1 MSVEYIKR
9 LAGPYVGDGTGQKTF
24 SFGFLI
30 FEESDV
36 YVAVA
41 DSSDSEPSDLQQGT
55 DYTVS
60 MNADQSA
67 TPGGNITLTS
77 ETGLAKDAV
86 LVIGSAVDYTQTLD
100 LTNYTR
106 FPPERITTEL
116 DRIVVMIQQIV
127 ELLGRVVQVPPTS
140 SISPSDLFYQLL
152 TAAESAAQS
161 AEDAA
166 ASLAAC
172 EQIRQL
178 IEQYSWDI
186 PHLVDSIRDVENFP
200 YDGLFVVGGFGNP
213 GHKGQNISNRYVKA
227 EGSTELRTLGERFA
241 DIVNVKDFGA
251 RGDGVTDDT
260 AAFNAAGET
269 GKAVY
274 VPGGTYR
281 LSNPY
286 DVAPAYRY
294 FGEGKL
300 VFTVAEQRRRGGSSG
315 GVDFPER
322 YTILYLFENQ
332 SDVSVSFDG
341 VPQEITWVSAT
352 TVEAPGSAF
361 GVDVRIKTA
370 NGVRYLSSEPESIR
384 AFTCLTSGG
393 GKSAVYDDAP
403 GTAGVGGYNVSL
415 GPFSLRDVTS
425 GKNNVGVGS
434 QALMTVTTGENNVAI
449 GFNALYRTN
458 GSQNTGIGSI
468 AGEHLTTG
476 SGNTLFGAL
485 AGKHLTTAE
494 NSTAIGYDALG
505 EDRSGT
511 LNTAIG
517 YRALGNTGR
526 SQNLQMSTAIGAFA
540 GDFAYGNFN
549 TFVDYRAGNGDA
561 ESYSDGSEN
570 VALGYMAMRNHK
582 GADKN
587 VVIGVSACMNIT
599 NQQENT
605 VVGYGAGTDIGG
617 NKAVVVG
624 SGSGT
629 KVGSGTVAIGNEA
642 AKICESSNCVIV
654 GNTAG
659 INLTTGLNNTFVGAN
674 SGRFDYEGSPTE
686 TVSNC
691 TAIGE
696 NARVDGDNQV
706 QLGNAATTVYAYGA
720 VQSRSDERDKAD
732 IQDTSLGLDF
742 ILKLHPVDYRW
753 DYRDDYVSF
762 ENVLDENGNDIVK
775 AKIHAKDGS
784 KKRTR
789 FHHGFIA
796 QDIEAL
802 IKETGIDFGGYQDH
816 LINGGG
822 DVKSLGY
829 EEFIAPMVKAI
840 QELSSRVEALE
851 KRMTI
856 VEAQ

>member
-41 DSSDSEPSDLQQGT
+41 TSSDSESSNLQQGT

-67 TPGGNITLTS
+67 TPGGTITLTS

-186 PHLVDSIRDVENFP
+186 PHIVDSLRDVENYP
-200 YDGLFVVGGFGNP
+200 YDGLFAVGGYGDA
-213 GHKGQNISNRYVKA
+213 GRKGQNISNRYVKA

-241 DIVNVKDFGA
+241 DIVNVRDFGA
-251 RGDGVTDDT
+251 VGDGVHDDT
-260 AAFNAAGET
+260 EAFNNALKVSKVAFVPLGEYVVDSEALNHGVLFGAGNVLGSAGIDGFRLGQDKNLNT
-269 GKAVY
+269 LAGGGAGKALRFSIHNTIVGY
-274 VPGGTYR
+274 NAGAAVVGDASDP
-281 LSNPY
+281 S
-286 DVAPAYRY
+286 V
-294 FGEGKL
+294 
-300 VFTVAEQRRRGGSSG
+300 GS
-315 GVDFPER
+315 
-322 YTILYLFENQ
+322 EN
-332 SDVSVSFDG
+332 VIVG
-341 VPQEITWVSAT
+341 AWA
-352 TVEAPGSAF
+352 GSALTEGQRNICVGYRAGDLLTTGNLNVF
-361 GVDVRIKTA
+361 IQPYT
-370 NGVRYLSSEPESIR
+370 SSESGEKTGDYNVVVGSH
-384 AFTCLTSGG
+384 AGKSLTSGESNSFYG
-393 GKSAVYDDAP
+393 CDA
-403 GTAGVGGYNVSL
+403 GASSTTAK
-415 GPFSLRDVTS
+415 D
-425 GKNNVGVGS
+425 
-434 QALMTVTTGENNVAI
+434 NVAV
-449 GFNALYRTN
+449 GQAAM
-458 GSQNTGIGSI
+458 QNN
-468 AGEHLTTG
+468 TTG
-476 SGNTLFGAL
+476 SGNTYVGCY
-485 AGKHLTTAE
+485 AGTQT
-494 NSTAIGYDALG
+494 
-505 EDRSGT
+505 GT
-511 LNTAIG
+511 
-517 YRALGNTGR
+517 GNANVAVGR
-526 SQNLQMSTAIGAFA
+526 SALFRNEG
-540 GDFAYGNFN
+540 
-549 TFVDYRAGNGDA
+549 
-561 ESYSDGSEN
+561 GSN
-570 VALGYMAMRNHK
+570 N
-582 GADKN
+582 
-587 VVIGVSACMNIT
+587 
-599 NQQENT
+599 
-605 VVGYGAGTDIGG
+605 
-617 NKAVVVG
+617 
-624 SGSGT
+624 
-629 KVGSGTVAIGNEA
+629 VAIGREA
-642 AKICESSNCVIV
+642 LCGISNSGASPEGSTAVGFQALAKHNGSLNNVAVGCV
-654 GNTAG
+654 AG
-659 INLTTGLNNTFVGAN
+659 VNLTTGSNNVFVGQAAGDTVTTGSDN
-674 SGRFDYEGSPTE
+674 VLLGQQAGYEMDGTY
-686 TVSNC
+686 SNVV
-691 TAIGE
+691 AIG
-696 NARVDGDNQV
+696 RRSPVSGSNQF
-706 QLGNAATTVYAYGA
+706 QLGNASHTPYAYA
-720 VQSRSDERDKAD
+720 ALQLRSDERDKAD

-851 KRMTI
+851 KRVAI

>member
-1 MSVEYIKR
+1 MPDITHLNGVALVKKKGNI
-9 LAGPYVGDGTGQKTF
+9 LYVV
-24 SFGFLI
+24 
-30 FEESDV
+30 SDPEG
-36 YVAVA
+36 VA
-41 DSSDSEPSDLQQGT
+41 DE
-55 DYTVS
+55 
-60 MNADQSA
+60 
-67 TPGGNITLTS
+67 
-77 ETGLAKDAV
+77 
-86 LVIGSAVDYTQTLD
+86 
-100 LTNYTR
+100 
-106 FPPERITTEL
+106 
-116 DRIVVMIQQIV
+116 
-127 ELLGRVVQVPPTS
+127 
-140 SISPSDLFYQLL
+140 SP
-152 TAAESAAQS
+152 
-161 AEDAA
+161 
-166 ASLAAC
+166 
-172 EQIRQL
+172 I
-178 IEQYSWDI
+178 I
-186 PHLVDSIRDVENFP
+186 
-200 YDGLFVVGGFGNP
+200 
-213 GHKGQNISNRYVKA
+213 A
-227 EGSTELRTLGERFA
+227 EGTTTPRMLTERFA
-241 DIVNVKDFGA
+241 DKVNVRDFGA
-251 RGDGVTDDT
+251 VGDGVTDDT

-315 GVDFPER
+315 GVDIPER

-403 GTAGVGGYNVSL
+403 GTNGVGGYNVSL

-517 YRALGNTGR
+517 YRALGNTGT

-540 GDFAYGNFN
+540 GDFAHGNFN
-549 TFVDYRAGNGDA
+549 TFVGYRAGNGDA

-587 VVIGVSACMNIT
+587 VAIGVSACMNIT

-617 NKAVVVG
+617 NRAVVVG
-624 SGSGT
+624 SGAGT

-659 INLTTGLNNTFVGAN
+659 VNLTTGLNNTFVGAN

-706 QLGNAATTVYAYGA
+706 QLGNADTTVYAYGA

-762 ENVLDENGNDIVK
+762 ENVLDENGNGIVK
-775 AKIHAKDGS
+775 AKVHAKDGS

-796 QDIEAL
+796 QDIEAI
-802 IKETGIDFGGYQDH
+802 IKETGVDFGGYQDH
-816 LINGGG
+816 SINGGG

-840 QELSSRVEALE
+840 QELSSRVKTLE
-851 KRMTI
+851 KRVI
-856 VEAQ
+856 IAEAQ

>member
-1 MSVEYIKR
+1 MSVQEVSR
-9 LAGPYVGDGTGQKTF
+9 RAGPFKGDGSTKEF
-24 SFGFLI
+24 SFHFKV
-30 FEESDV
+30 FNADNVAV
-36 YVAVA
+36 YV
-41 DSSDSEPSDLQQGT
+41 SDEDDGDVQLTQG
-55 DYTVS
+55 YTVEL
-60 MNADQSA
+60 NADQDA
-67 TPGGNITLTS
+67 LPGGTVILTDPLS
-77 ETGLAKDAV
+77 EGQRLSILSCVPYDQPMV
-86 LVIGSAVDYTQTLD
+86 
-100 LTNYTR
+100 LTNQGGFYPRT
-106 FPPERITTEL
+106 INDSA
-116 DRIVVMIQQIV
+116 DRLAIQVQQ
-127 ELLGRVVQVPPTS
+127 LLEEMKRTLKVPATS
-140 SISPSDLFYQLL
+140 SMTPWGLL
-152 TAAESAAQS
+152 LQIFQAAESAATS
-161 AEDAA
+161 AEEAEKYA
-166 ASLAAC
+166 QIC
-172 EQIRQL
+172 EEIK
-178 IEQYSWDI
+178 EYVEVYSWDI
-186 PHLVDSIRDVENFP
+186 PHLVDSLRDVENYP
-200 YDGLFVVGGFGNP
+200 YDGFFVVGGYGNP

-251 RGDGVTDDT
+251 KGDGVTDDT

-549 TFVDYRAGNGDA
+549 TFVGYRAGNGDA

-624 SGSGT
+624 SGAGT

-762 ENVLDENGNDIVK
+762 ENVLDENGNGIVK